1 MKLVP
6 NRLNQNAGMLAN
18 YGIAGLLSLARDV
31 IRTRLFYP
39 GCRLLRSPLYVRGR
53 RWIVFGSQFTCGRAL
68 RIDALG
74 NAATTAPLI
83 RIGANVAMN
92 DYVHIG
98 AVDSITIGDR
108 VLIGSKVLIIDHDHG
123 SYGKAGL
130 HSDPRIAP
138 EERELLTAPIIIEDD
153 VWIGE
158 FVSVLAG
165 VRIGKGSVIGTMST
179 VTRNIPPY
187 TLAVGT
193 PARVIKR
200 FNFDTA
206 RWETI

>member
-1 MKLVP
+1 MKQIP
-6 NRLNQNAGMLAN
+6 NLLNQNAGPLAN
-18 YGIAGLLSLARDV
+18 YGIVGLFSLAKDV

-53 RWIVFGSQFTCGRAL
+53 RWIVFGPQFSCGRAL
-68 RIDALG
+68 RMEALG
-74 NAATTAPLI
+74 NAATTKPLI
-83 RIGANVAMN
+83 RIGAHVAVN

-108 VLIGSKVLIIDHDHG
+108 VLIGSKVLITDHDHG
-123 SYGKAGL
+123 SYGKAGI

-138 EERELLTAPIIIEDD
+138 VKRDLTTAPVVIEDD

-179 VTRNIPPY
+179 VTRDIPPY
-187 TLAVGT
+187 SLAIGS
-193 PARVIKR
+193 PARVIKQ

-206 RWETI
+206 QWDRV

>member
-1 MKLVP
+1 MLVS
-6 NRLNQNAGMLAN
+6 
-18 YGIAGLLSLARDV
+18 YGIAGLFSLAKDV
-31 IRTRLFYP
+31 LRTRLCYP
-39 GCRLLRSPLYVRGR
+39 GCRLLRSPLYVRGK
-53 RWIVFGSQFTCGRAL
+53 RWIVFGPEFSSGRAL

-74 NAATTAPLI
+74 NASTKRPLV
-83 RIGANVAMN
+83 RIGANVAVN

-108 VLIGSKVLIIDHDHG
+108 VLIGSKVLITDHDHG
-123 SYGKAGL
+123 SYGKAGI

-138 EERELLTAPIIIEDD
+138 DKRDLAVAPVVIEDD

-158 FVSVLAG
+158 SVSVLSG

-179 VTRNIPPY
+179 VTSNIPPY
-187 TLAVGT
+187 SLAIGS
-193 PARVIKR
+193 PARVIKQ

-206 RWETI
+206 QWERV